1 MAYLA
6 SSRNKLTV
14 PADGVVEIRVELIGD
29 RSPTPRVWLQCIPC
43 GDELQENSDRHLF
56 ECPECGYEMTF
67 PEAGALAGRN
77 VEAIH
82 GRFDIPENPPRRGL
96 IWRFLGLF
104 VSKKRLSA
112 PKS

>member
-6 SSRNKLTV
+6 LHRNKLTV
-14 PADGVVEIRVELIGD
+14 PADGVVDIRVELGAK
-29 RSPTPRVWLQCIPC
+29 VWLQCLPC
-43 GDELQENSDRHLF
+43 GDELRENSERHLF

-67 PEAGALAGRN
+67 PEAESLARRH
-77 VEAIH
+77 VEAVQC
-82 GRFDIPENPPRRGL
+82 RFHIPGETPRRGWL
-96 IWRFLGLF
+96 WRFLGLF